1 MDTCLIC
8 LDELNDNIIKPNNC
22 ECNVSLHS
30 ECLNSLIKYGLLCP
44 ICRIKNPQ
52 LVNGLGNVI
61 AFGADLEIAIGMN
74 AILNNYFRNHFFTLL
89 SLILF
94 LILMTFFYL
103 LPKLIYILFTDPSSR
118 YYAVKSF
125 GITVCIMGFY
135 ILVR

>member
-8 LDELNDNIIKPNNC
+8 LDELNDNIIKTTNC

-52 LVNGLGNVI
+52 LVNGLG
-61 AFGADLEIAIGMN
+61 ADLEIAIGIN
-74 AILNNYFRNHFFTLL
+74 AILNNYFRHHFPILL
-89 SLILF
+89 MLILF
-94 LILMTFFYL
+94 LIFMTFFYL
-103 LPKLIYILFTDPSSR
+103 LPKLIYILLTDPESR
-118 YYAVKSF
+118 YFVVKSF